1 MNAWLLRYRN
11 ERYKDLFRY
20 KGVLAVKQHEDRLIL
35 QGVHQLVECQAGR
48 PWGDEPRSSKLVFIG
63 RNLDQAI
70 LQKEFEA
77 CS

>member
-1 MNAWLLRYRN
+1 VNQYP
-11 ERYKDLFRY
+11 E
-20 KGVLAVKQHEDRLIL
+20 RLIV
-35 QGVHQLVECQAGR
+35 QGVHQLVECDKGR

-63 RNLDQAI
+63 RNLDQAV